1 MRYISV
7 AIAFM
12 LFSLTTVTFTGCG
25 EDSNTTTTGGS
36 CGENSADMLSG
47 ENPTITLCGD
57 TTIEITLGT
66 NEVLADDSFSAY
78 DPQDG
83 DLTAE
88 VVRTNN
94 IDFSHAGTYTVT
106 YTVEDSDGNRD
117 VKYRTVKIVG
127 SDSYNVYSGENAGV
141 GSQPTIFF
149 TDGNGGDTLFLNLNQ
164 FYDRTAYY
172 ATDTEDGDLTASVV
186 VSGNVDTSV
195 AGVYD
200 VTYTVTD
207 SDGNTATKTRTVY
220 VGQSDLGTPVGSDN
234 MTTFKRWYSNTCGQT
249 FNTSLYN
256 AQTGAY
262 NGKIDCSNQGLTSID
277 LSPLSVFVSIKS
289 LDLSH
294 NSLSS
299 IDFNQLDL
307 SVNNVKVLEDLDLSY
322 NNFSY
327 IDFQPLHNLKNINRL
342 WIQGNNLD
350 YSTKAKR
357 DALYSIF
364 NNRSLTIY
372 FDKY

>member
-25 EDSNTTTTGGS
+25 EDSNTTTTGS

-57 TTIEITLGT
+57 TTIEISLGT

-94 IDFSHAGTYTVT
+94 IDFSHAGTYQVT

-117 VKYRTVKIVG
+117 IKYRTVNIVG
-127 SDSYNVYSGENAGV
+127 SDSYNVYSGGNTGV

-234 MTTFKRWYSNTCGQT
+234 MTTFKTWYSNTCGQT
-249 FNTSLYN
+249 FNASLYN